1 MQISKLT
8 FVGTVDEFAAVAH
21 LFEEASHTGGR
32 PHRQGRDA
40 RQPPA
45 SVPELIRKV
54 LTRMPVPPAQ
64 QALYR
69 ALFRAGEAGLGA
81 SELAA
86 AIHRTEPELAGVL
99 GALGRRINR
108 TSGMYAENSPG
119 VELMF
124 EVKQEGGQWHYRMR
138 DELREVLEEYRPSW
152 L

>member
-21 LFEEASHTGGR
+21 LFEEAPRIGGR
-32 PHRQGRDA
+32 PSRQRRDA
-40 RQPPA
+40 QQPPA
-45 SVPELIRKV
+45 SVPELIREV

-69 ALFRAGEAGLGA
+69 ALHRAGEAGLGA

-86 AIHRTEPELAGVL
+86 AIRRTEPELAGVL

-108 TSGMYAENSPG
+108 TSGVDPENSPG

-124 EVKQEGGQWHYRMR
+124 EIKQEDGQWHYRMR
-138 DELREVLEEYRPSW
+138 DALREVLEESRPAW